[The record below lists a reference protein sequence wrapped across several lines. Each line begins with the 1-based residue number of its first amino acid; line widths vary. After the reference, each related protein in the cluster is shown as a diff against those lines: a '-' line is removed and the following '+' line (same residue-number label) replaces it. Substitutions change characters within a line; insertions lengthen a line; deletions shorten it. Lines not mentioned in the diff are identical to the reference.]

1 MSDDLEVPT
10 LNDSR
15 RNMLY
20 VLWGL
25 YLASWVSGCVTL
37 IIGIALAYIK
47 RDDAGT
53 GVERSHYTSAIR
65 VFWWSI
71 VWGVVGLAL
80 WIVLVGWFVW
90 AVADIWFI
98 YRCVLGLVR
107 ASESRP
113 V

>member
-1 MSDDLEVPT
+1 MSDDLQT
-10 LNDSR
+10 MSLSDSR
-15 RNMLY
+15 KNMLY
-20 VLWGL
+20 LLWGL
-25 YLASWVSGCVTL
+25 YLGSLVTGGVTL

-65 VFWWSI
+65 VFWWS
-71 VWGVVGLAL
+71 VLWCVVGM
-80 WIVLVGWFVW
+80 VLVWILIGWFVW
-90 AVADIWFI
+90 AIATIWFI

-107 ASESRP
+107 AGESRA

>member
-1 MSDDLEVPT
+1 MSDDLHVT
-10 LNDSR
+10 SLNDSR

-25 YLASWVSGCVTL
+25 YLAALVTGGVTL
-37 IIGIALAYIK
+37 VIGIALAYIK

-65 VFWWSI
+65 VFWWSV
-71 VWGVVGLAL
+71 VWGVVGM
-80 WIVLVGWFVW
+80 VLVWVLIGWFVW
-90 AVADIWFI
+90 AIAGVWFI

-107 ASESRP
+107 ANESRP

>member
-1 MSDDLEVPT
+1 MSDDLEVTT

-25 YLASWVSGCVTL
+25 YLASWVTGGVTL

-71 VWGVVGLAL
+71 VWGVVGM
-80 WIVLVGWFVW
+80 VLVWVLIGWFVW
-90 AVADIWFI
+90 FIAGIWFI

-107 ASESRP
+107 ANESRP

>member
-1 MSDDLEVPT
+1 MSDDFEVST

-25 YLASWVSGCVTL
+25 YLAAWVTGGVTL
-37 IIGIALAYIK
+37 IIGVALAYIK

-53 GVERSHYTSAIR
+53 GVERSHYTAAIR
-65 VFWWSI
+65 VFWWSCL
-71 VWGVVGLAL
+71 WGLIGLAL
-80 WIVLVGWFVW
+80 MIVLVGFGVW
-90 AVADIWFI
+90 ALAGIWFI

-107 ASESRP
+107 ANESRP